1 MRNRK
6 ETRVKALILAV
17 ALAVAAPAAA
27 WADGAVHHNQSG
39 DTKNVNKNSS
49 KSVNKN
55 ANVNKNTNRNNNR
68 STGVGVGVGSGS
80 ANTNVTVEGDREQ
93 IAPAYAP
100 GLVAAPE
107 TCMGSVAGGGSFLPF
122 GLSFGTTYKSND
134 CELRMFARS
143 LQSLGHMTA
152 ATLLLATN
160 EEVAKALIDAGY
172 PLPDNRRPKPKVVV
186 QGVSEYKADGQ

>member
-1 MRNRK
+1 M
-6 ETRVKALILAV
+6 KALILAMALV
-17 ALAVAAPAAA
+17 LAVPASVL
-27 WADGAVHHNQSG
+27 ADGAVHHNTASG
-39 DTKNVNKNSS
+39 DTKNVNKNTS

-55 ANVNKNTNRNNNR
+55 TNINRNDNR
-68 STGVGVGVGSGS
+68 SNAVGVGVGSGS
-80 ANTNVTVEGDREQ
+80 ANTNVTVEGDREP

-122 GLSFGTTYKSND
+122 GLSFGTTYKSSD

-160 EEVAKALIDAGY
+160 EDVAQALIDAGY
-172 PLPDNRRPKPKVVV
+172 PLPENRRPKPKPVVMNGPAV
-186 QGVSEYKADGQ
+186 QSDGP